1 MGLWM
6 LRVSAEFLQRSCQQL
21 LTKEIT
27 CTCWVYVWSLH
38 CTLSLIRN
46 FAVYS
51 ILNLQVARAALKTL
65 GTLRSNPTASL
76 SASSSYFSSLFSA
89 PSLPITI
96 ASSSVW
102 LSHSVQLQ
110 ILSLRACYQVSRLER
125 LLASGKSFGDLSWEC
140 VSVSRAIV
148 EAFIVRRI
156 LEAIDNE
163 TEGLLSVG
171 IGEGERSVVRDV
183 MNFVSLT
190 SDLQKVPRIIKL
202 LLTSFFQYILHTIEQ
217 ALPDL
222 LEFGIIG
229 ASSPSASSLAIL
241 SSPIESLRAQIDML
255 AQRILPQSVS
265 LVDSFGFSDYDL
277 DSAVSLHEEP

>member
-1 MGLWM
+1 M
-6 LRVSAEFLQRSCQQL
+6 
-21 LTKEIT
+21 
-27 CTCWVYVWSLH
+27 
-38 CTLSLIRN
+38 
-46 FAVYS
+46 
-51 ILNLQVARAALKTL
+51 
-65 GTLRSNPTASL
+65 
-76 SASSSYFSSLFSA
+76 
-89 PSLPITI
+89 
-96 ASSSVW
+96 
-102 LSHSVQLQ
+102 
-110 ILSLRACYQVSRLER
+110 
-125 LLASGKSFGDLSWEC
+125 
-140 VSVSRAIV
+140 SVSRAIV